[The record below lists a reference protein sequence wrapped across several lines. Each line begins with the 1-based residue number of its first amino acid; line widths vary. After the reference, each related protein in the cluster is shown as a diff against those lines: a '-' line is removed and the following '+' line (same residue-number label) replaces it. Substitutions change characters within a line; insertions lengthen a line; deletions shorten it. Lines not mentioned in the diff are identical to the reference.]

1 MHTKILALAIVVT
14 LTPLLATASDG
25 TLTFG
30 GMLQTETCTISGPAN
45 FTVTLPTVTTWS
57 LANVD
62 DQAGETP
69 FSISVSGCTAL
80 MTGANV
86 YFEDGPNVV
95 SENYTL
101 KNTASSGGS
110 SNVQLVLKTSTGGAI
125 NLAPFPFSSQY
136 TPYTNNVSSNAARLN
151 YTVAYTATGAATAGT
166 FQSSVT
172 YSMVYN

>member
-1 MHTKILALAIVVT
+1 
-14 LTPLLATASDG
+14 
-25 TLTFG
+25 
-30 GMLQTETCTISGPAN
+30 
-45 FTVTLPTVTTWS
+45 
-57 LANVD
+57 
-62 DQAGETP
+62 
-69 FSISVSGCTAL
+69 

-101 KNTASSGGS
+101 KNTASSGGA
-110 SNVQLVLKTSTGGAI
+110 SNVQLVLKTSTGSAI
-125 NLAPFPFSSQY
+125 NLAPFPSSSQY
-136 TPYTNNVSSNAARLN
+136 TPYANNVSSNAARLN